1 MIIVAIK
8 TYSRYSLSIIYNPKH
23 KKVLIQSLN
32 DVKDYLKSYKR
43 RYIVL
48 KHIWIS
54 FLWIKLSAVVI
65 ILK

>member
-48 KHIWIS
+48 KHI
-54 FLWIKLSAVVI
+54 
-65 ILK
+65 

>member
-32 DVKDYLKSYKR
+32 DVKDYLKSF
-43 RYIVL
+43 
-48 KHIWIS
+48 KHIYNCSKTYLNII
-54 FLWIKLSAVVI
+54 FMDKIKCSRNHI
-65 ILK
+65 